1 MFSVINI
8 KTTTSNAK
16 IAKLMY
22 LKIVQ
27 YDHDMKVLTIF
38 ESFIHPEIEVTP
50 YISQVSGITQ
60 NQLNDA
66 PKFFQ
71 IAKKFIELTKDQ
83 VLIAN
88 RMSFVYQVIK
98 NAFKELGFSYS
109 EKSIDAL
116 LLMKYLGLQSTVKKS
131 VFERMT
137 YLCKNYTNDL
147 IQIASDK
154 NIFEQIQKPLS
165 QEIISNL
172 PTQIG
177 VYYFHNQKNKLI
189 YVGKSVNIKKRV
201 QSHLSNQQSKKAM
214 DMKAHIHKVNY
225 KLTGSELIALLLES
239 NDIKKYKPRFN
250 RAQKR
255 NKFQYGLFQFYD
267 NKGYLNFI
275 IEQNPNNIPITTF
288 SSLKDAQSFFL
299 EKMKKYNLCQCLSNL
314 YKNTSHTCFLHQI
327 NECQGA
333 KLEKETV
340 EEYNQRAIQTINE
353 IQYPHKE
360 FLIIDKGRTEIEKS
374 VIYIKNYQYQGWGYI
389 GKEEQSIQKLIDCVQ
404 TYLNNKD
411 VELIVQSYL
420 KANQLDLIICK

>member
-1 MFSVINI
+1 
-8 KTTTSNAK
+8 
-16 IAKLMY
+16 MY
-22 LKIVQ
+22 LKVIQ
-27 YDHDMKVLTIF
+27 YNQEMKVSASF

-50 YISQVSGITQ
+50 YISQISGIGQ

-71 IAKKFIELTKDQ
+71 IAKKFIELTKGQ
-83 VLIAN
+83 ILFAN
-88 RMSFVYQVIK
+88 QMNFVYQVIK

-131 VFERMT
+131 VFDRMT
-137 YLCKNYTNDL
+137 YLCQHYKNDL
-147 IQIASDK
+147 LEIASDK
-154 NIFEQIQKPLS
+154 NIFQQIQKPLS
-165 QEIISNL
+165 QEIISEL
-172 PTQIG
+172 PEKIG
-177 VYYFHNQKNKLI
+177 VYYFLNQKNKLV

-214 DMKAHIHKVNY
+214 DMKSQIHKVNY

-255 NKFQYGLFQFYD
+255 NKFQYGLFEFYD
-267 NKGYLNFI
+267 NKGYLNFL

-288 SSLKDAQSFFL
+288 SSLQDAQTFFL
-299 EKMKKYNLCQCLSNL
+299 EKMRKHNLCQCLSNL

-327 NECQGA
+327 NECKGA
-333 KLEKETV
+333 KLGKETID
-340 EEYNQRAIQTINE
+340 EYNERAQQAINE
-353 IQYPHKE
+353 IQYPYKN
-360 FLIIDKGRTEIEKS
+360 FLMIDKGRNEDEKS
-374 VIYIKNYQYQGWGYI
+374 IIYIKNYQYQGWGYADK
-389 GKEEQSIQKLIDCVQ
+389 KETSTEKLLACVN
-404 TYLNNKD
+404 TYSNNKD

-420 KANQLDLIICK
+420 KNNELELIICT